1 MVDLYEV
8 IKGPHLTEKATI
20 LKDICRQIVFRVD
33 PRATKIDIKR
43 AVETIFKT
51 KVVKVRTVN
60 VRGKRK
66 RFGRIVGKRPD
77 WKKAIVTIS
86 AGEDLE
92 KFSGV

>member
-1 MVDLYEV
+1 VDLYEV

>member
-1 MVDLYEV
+1 MDLYEV